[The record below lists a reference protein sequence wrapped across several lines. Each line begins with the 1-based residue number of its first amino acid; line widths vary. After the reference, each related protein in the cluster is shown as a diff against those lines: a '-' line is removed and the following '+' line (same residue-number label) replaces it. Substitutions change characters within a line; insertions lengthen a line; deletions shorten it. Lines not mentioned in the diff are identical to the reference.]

1 MLRRLPMS
9 KHFQGKEYKNSHI
22 WKGILCQRKPLKDSL
37 PCEIQININ
46 NEFRSA
52 KKIVSLI
59 SFPSKFAGA
68 EWQ

>member
-9 KHFQGKEYKNSHI
+9 KIFKAKNLRIPIYGKEF
-22 WKGILCQRKPLKDSL
+22 CQRKPLKDSL

-52 KKIVSLI
+52 KKIVSLM